1 MFGRLLL
8 LCILLRIPSTVTFF
22 FFREKLTYC
31 YEVFEHERGSSW
43 QSYLYTAVQLS
54 LLY

>member
-8 LCILLRIPSTVTFF
+8 LCILLRIPSTVFF
-22 FFREKLTYC
+22 FVLFFRGKVSYS
-31 YEVFEHERGSSW
+31 YEVFDHKRGTSR
-43 QSYLYTAVQLS
+43 LFTTVQLS